1 MRERLFRI
9 LGALVLV
16 ASLTAGWFGFGYQSF
31 VSAPLTVAGEGA
43 LVDVRPGASLTA
55 VARQLEEGGI
65 VSSARYFSWMAR
77 LSGNAHQLRAGEY
90 RIEPGMTPR
99 QLLHLMVEG
108 RVHLYA
114 LTLVEGW
121 NFRQVMD
128 AVRASPHLSQTLTGL
143 TDSEI
148 MTRLGHPQEHPE
160 GRFFPDTYHFPRQLS
175 DEEFLRRAY
184 RQMSDVLAYEWE
196 RRDEGLPL
204 RTPDEALILA
214 SIVEKETGLAS
225 ERAAIA
231 GVFVRRLQKGIR
243 LQTDPTIIY
252 SLGFDFDG
260 NLRRRDLAADTPYNT
275 YTRRGLPPTPIA
287 MPGRD
292 SIHAALHPAP
302 GEALYFVARGDG
314 SHHFSATLDE
324 HSRAV
329 RYYQLKRGTPP

>member
-1 MRERLFRI
+1 MRERLFRL
-9 LGALVLV
+9 LGALVLIV
-16 ASLTAGWFGFGYQSF
+16 SLTGGWFGFGYQSF
-31 VSAPLTVAGEGA
+31 VSAPLTVAGEGV
-43 LVDVRPGASLTA
+43 LVAVHPGASLTA
-55 VARQLEEGGI
+55 VARQLEQDGLI
-65 VSSARYFSWMAR
+65 SSARYFSWMAR
-77 LSGNAHQLRAGEY
+77 LSGSAHQLRAGEY

-99 QLLHLMVEG
+99 RLLQLMVEG
-108 RVHLYA
+108 KVHLYA

-121 NFRQVMD
+121 NFRQMLD
-128 AVRASPHLSQTLTGL
+128 AVRTSPYLSQTLTGL
-143 TDSEI
+143 TDREI
-148 MTRLGHPQEHPE
+148 MARLGHPDEHPE

-184 RQMSDVLAYEWE
+184 RQMSEVLAYEWE
-196 RRDEGLPL
+196 RRSEGLPL
-204 RTPDEALILA
+204 RTPDEALTLA

-225 ERAAIA
+225 ERPAIA

-243 LQTDPTIIY
+243 LQTDPTVIY
-252 SLGFDFDG
+252 GLGFDFDG
-260 NLRRRDLAADTPYNT
+260 NLRRRDLTADTPYNT
-275 YTRRGLPPTPIA
+275 YTRSGLPPTPIA

-329 RYYQLKRGTPP
+329 RYYQLKRGAPP